1 MGGGVPLHPQIGPS
15 MTMKWIYLSDLIDM
29 FSNLKNIR
37 QELDTL
43 WLLTAHPEYDDF
55 ERDFG
60 ILSLHTEI
68 QETIGVMNGFK
79 DESSSHAMKCLEIY
93 QKCENVVEGK
103 VTQIEKLT
111 KLLHG
116 STEIAS

>member
-15 MTMKWIYLSDLIDM
+15 MTMKWVYLSDLMGLFNSLFII
-29 FSNLKNIR
+29 S

-43 WLLTAHPEYDDF
+43 WLLTAYPEYDDF
-55 ERDFG
+55 VRDFG

-79 DESSSHAMKCLEIY
+79 DESLSHAMKCLEIY
-93 QKCENVVEGK
+93 KKCETVVEGK
-103 VTQIEKLT
+103 VRQIEKLT
-111 KLLHG
+111 KLLHR
-116 STEIAS
+116 STEITS